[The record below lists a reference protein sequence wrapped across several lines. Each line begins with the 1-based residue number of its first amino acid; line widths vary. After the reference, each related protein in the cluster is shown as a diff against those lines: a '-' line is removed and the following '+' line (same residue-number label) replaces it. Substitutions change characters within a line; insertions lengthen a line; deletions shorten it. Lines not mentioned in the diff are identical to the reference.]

1 MSAREPYANYGF
13 FYDKQQKKKMK
24 WNGMFKWAKNMII
37 WGEGGIVVH
46 DPCAY
51 YTHIVSGIFFKFTT

>member
-1 MSAREPYANYGF
+1 
-13 FYDKQQKKKMK
+13 
-24 WNGMFKWAKNMII
+24 MFKWAKNMII

-51 YTHIVSGIFFKFTT
+51 YTHIVSGIFLNLQHNEFKPTASLGNILDFKQ